1 MPALQIKDCPP
12 DVYVR
17 LKESAARENRNI
29 SQQMLSII
37 ERYLDAQDDA
47 FNRPFSGTA
56 ESALDRSSSFLSWG
70 SGACQYTEMRHA
82 QNDFIGK
89 RQAAFKRISKLPPVK
104 LNDDAAT
111 IADLVLESRDEAR

>member
-1 MPALQIKDCPP
+1 MPALQIKDCPQ

-37 ERYLDAQDDA
+37 ERYLDAQDGA
-47 FNRPFSGTA
+47 FASSFSGTA

-70 SGACQYTEMRHA
+70 SGACQYAEMRHT
-82 QNDFIGK
+82 QNDFIEK
-89 RQAAFKRISKLPPVK
+89 RQAAFERISKLPPVK